1 MDSSKGSNVDNS
13 SQQSNEDGG
22 QQQSG
27 QDKQSDHGRSGEGA
41 ASAMQQLIS
50 QSLQH
55 RHQTGEADDAAGGG
69 GQ

>member
-1 MDSSKGSNVDNS
+1 MNAQDTP
-13 SQQSNEDGG
+13 EDGG
-22 QQQSG
+22 AQDPQPG
-27 QDKQSDHGRSGEGA
+27 QASEGGRSGEGA

-50 QSLQH
+50 QNRQH